1 MSMDF
6 TLDTKAITAKLGKF
20 TDGII
25 PVIRQAMNEEAE
37 ITMTRSKEDYVP
49 VDTGNLRSSGQ
60 VETEIQGESV
70 TTQLGFGGAAADYA
84 IYVHEINKNYRNG
97 KQWKYL
103 ETPLKEDL
111 PRINDGIAKAVE
123 DFIGGA

>member
-70 TTQLGFGGAAADYA
+70 TTRLGYGGAAADYA
-84 IYVHEINKNYRNG
+84 VYVHEINKNYRNG

>member
-6 TLDTKAITAKLGKF
+6 TLDTKAITAKLGKL

-37 ITMTRSKEDYVP
+37 ITMARSKEDYVP

>member
-6 TLDTKAITAKLGKF
+6 TLDTKAITAKLGKL

-37 ITMTRSKEDYVP
+37 ITMARSKEDYVP

-123 DFIGGA
+123 DFIEGA